1 MIANPLYFISDKR
14 AVKIEDLADT
24 HTAVLVTDDR
34 SHVLRT
40 YERPIGF
47 IINKLTTSG
56 YHATEAANYA
66 RRCVRL
72 QEPPEYYF

>member
-1 MIANPLYFISDKR
+1 MIAKPLYFISERR

-34 SHVLRT
+34 SHVLKT

-47 IINKLTTSG
+47 IINKLTIGG
-56 YHATEAANYA
+56 YHATDAAEYA

-72 QEPPEYYF
+72 EEPPEYYF